1 MSDVRR
7 TDVVV
12 IGAGISGLSLT
23 HYLRR
28 RGLDV
33 NLLECDDRAGGKIQT
48 HRHGNFLVES
58 GPNSLLETS
67 PLLSELIADLG
78 IEQEQIFT
86 QRLAKNR
93 YVAREG
99 VLHPLPLHP
108 AALIGSRLFSTRAK
122 LRLLRE
128 PFVHPLLAGEE
139 ESLAA
144 FVERRLGREF
154 LEYAVDP
161 FVAGIFAGTPEK
173 LGVESAFPKLFALEK
188 EYGSLIKG
196 ALLGGRERRKRA
208 GTSKQKARMF
218 AFRLGMGTLVHS
230 LVAGVGDSLQLDVK
244 VREIEE
250 AEDGYAVAVEDRSRA
265 WRVQARCLAF
275 AIPAHAYADLSF
287 RFDFPVRTALSRITY
302 PPVSVVFFG
311 YDNPPGGR
319 VLDGF
324 GCLIPRR
331 ENRQILGTIWNSSL
345 FPGRAPEQG
354 VALTT
359 FVGGSR
365 QPEVAVLEDDEL
377 VDLVR
382 DELQD
387 LLGIGGYPQ
396 EVQVIR
402 WARAIPQYGL
412 KHGDLTAELAAFEE
426 QHPGIYFS
434 GNFRNGISAPDC
446 VEQSHGL
453 SLEIAEFLA
462 RDAP

>member
-1 MSDVRR
+1 MNDVRR

-12 IGAGISGLSLT
+12 IGAGISGLSLA

-28 RGLDV
+28 RGIDV

-128 PFVHPLLAGEE
+128 PFVHPRLAGEE

-188 EYGSLIKG
+188 KYGSLIKG
-196 ALLGGRERRKRA
+196 ALLGGRERRKRE

-218 AFRLGMGTLVHS
+218 AFRQGMGTLVDS

-265 WRVQARCLAF
+265 WRVRARCLAF

-287 RFDFPVRTALSRITY
+287 RFDFPLRTALSRITY
-302 PPVSVVFFG
+302 PPVSIVFFG

-345 FPGRAPEQG
+345 FPGRAPERG

-365 QPEVAVLEDDEL
+365 QPQVAMLEDDEL

-387 LLGIGGYPQ
+387 LLGIGGHPQ

-402 WARAIPQYGL
+402 WPRAIPQYGL
-412 KHGDLTAELAAFEE
+412 KHGDLTAKLAAFEE
-426 QHPGIYFS
+426 LHPGIYFS

-453 SLEIAEFLA
+453 SLQIAEFLGPHG
-462 RDAP
+462 R